1 MTSDR
6 QALVAIASQIADA
19 ENRVAQLRWRVE
31 RLQREGSDAS
41 QAIET
46 LQVVSRDLANFYAQQ
61 SVMRRNV
68 WAQKCHDK
76 IAPQSGNLAS
86 ASAHR

>member
-1 MTSDR
+1 MTAKLSSLLPSR
-6 QALVAIASQIADA
+6 IAEG

-31 RLQREGSDAS
+31 RLQSEGSDAS

-46 LQVVSRDLANFYAQQ
+46 LQVVSRDLANLYVQQ
-61 SVMRRNV
+61 SVMRRTV
-68 WAQKCHDK
+68 WAQKCHDQ
-76 IAPQSGNLAS
+76 ISRASSHHAS